1 MPASRRLAPV
11 SRARAG
17 RRPAG
22 VTRTRGGKVFAA
34 AGSLVLAAAL
44 ATGLAAAPA
53 ARAATGPA
61 RSDPARSGPASAD
74 AAAGQAS
81 ALVAAARKVTGS
93 IARKRVSYL
102 GYTFWVPK
110 SWPVINDGG
119 PHPQCVR
126 FDQHAV
132 YLGAVNGAE
141 FCPSWLLGTTESMLI
156 QPGPAKAAR
165 SSTENPV
172 ARQISVQAPG
182 IVITAT
188 FDTRPRVIDRILA
201 SAALPVP
208 KIVRPDPLR
217 SASVPAGRSVS
228 AAASTQQSGASRLVG
243 PAPAMHYPMAAPAL
257 PTTVIS
263 YHGLGFD
270 ACAAPSE
277 RYMTAWRRH
286 SPYRAIGIYIG
297 GADRACAQPH
307 LTQAWVRT
315 EALAGW
321 RFIPLYAGPQAA
333 FGEIKHPASQGTAAA
348 SDAVAQAR
356 GLGFGPRTPI
366 YYDMEAYLPK
376 DRLTALQFLS
386 AWTIELHRLGY
397 FSGVYS
403 SSDSGIVDLARQD
416 GGHKYAMPNI
426 IYDAL
431 WNGAANVRDGNLKA
445 SQWASHQ
452 RIHQFSGNV
461 TQTYGGATIN
471 IDRDY
476 LDVRVTQPVGT
487 GQPTT
492 AAAVRGGAIDVF
504 YRGVDHSLWFDQYRP
519 GRGWGRP
526 ARTGSRAYSIP
537 SAVWTGSSVDVFYKS
552 RYGRLWEDT
561 YRPDG
566 RRTGQYRLVMMGVL
580 GWGPRAIV
588 QAGGVIDVFWRGSA
602 DNHLWHGQYT
612 PGQGWNGPQGLGGS
626 LSSTPSPVVSAPGVT
641 AVFWKGTDNNLWR
654 VTRNLGGRWTA
665 PASLGMG
672 PLGGPPRA
680 TAQASGGME
689 VYWKGSGNAHLWEGF
704 YQPGLGWRG
713 PRDLGGMVRSVPW
726 PVSATGTVQVLWRGP
741 AHRLRQVAHVTG
753 KGWNDVGWFGPVT
766 APVGWVGSE
775 VFSSVG
781 GSGRVVQVLWTGRRG
796 RLWAA
801 TLTARN
807 WSRPVRIASGVTA
820 P

>member
-1 MPASRRLAPV
+1 ML
-11 SRARAG
+11 
-17 RRPAG
+17 
-22 VTRTRGGKVFAA
+22 AA
-34 AGSLVLAAAL
+34 AGSFAL
-44 ATGLAAAPA
+44 AVGLVAVPAAVAAPA
-53 ARAATGPA
+53 TRAVPATRAAARTAGPSAFARSRSGTRASAGPA
-61 RSDPARSGPASAD
+61 QSGGSQSGPESAD

-81 ALVAAARKVTGS
+81 TLALAARKMTGS
-93 IARKRVSYL
+93 AARKRVSYR

-132 YLGAVNGAE
+132 YLGAVNSGE

-156 QPGPAKAAR
+156 QPGPARAAR

-172 ARQISVQAPG
+172 ARQISVRAPG

-188 FDTRPRVIDRILA
+188 FDTKPRVIDRILA

-217 SASVPAGRSVS
+217 SASAPAGRS
-228 AAASTQQSGASRLVG
+228 AAAAAATQQSGASRLVG
-243 PAPAMHYPMAAPAL
+243 PAPAIHYPMAAPAL

-270 ACAAPSE
+270 ACAAPGE

-333 FGEIKHPASQGTAAA
+333 FGEIRHPASQGTAAA

-376 DRLTALQFLS
+376 DRLTVLQFLS

-431 WNGAANVRDGNLKA
+431 WNGAANVRDGNLRA
-445 SQWASHQ
+445 GEWPNHQ

-461 TQTYGGATIN
+461 TQTFGGATIN

-476 LDVRVTQPVGT
+476 LDVRVTQPAGT
-487 GQPTT
+487 GQPST
-492 AAAVRGGAIDVF
+492 AVAVRGGAIDLF
-504 YRGVDHSLWFDQYRP
+504 YRGGDHSLWFDQYRP

-526 ARTGSRAYSIP
+526 ARTGSQAYSTP
-537 SAVWTGSSVDVFYKS
+537 SAVWTGSSVDVFYRS

-566 RRTGQYRLVMMGVL
+566 RRTGQHRLVMMGVI
-580 GWGPRAIV
+580 GWGPRAVV
-588 QAGGVIDVFWRGSA
+588 QSGGVIDVFWRGSA
-602 DNHLWHGQYT
+602 DDHLWHGQYT

-641 AVFWKGTDNNLWR
+641 VVFWKGTDNNLWR
-654 VTRNLGGRWTA
+654 VTRNLSGRWTA
-665 PASLGMG
+665 PADLGMG
-672 PLGGPPRA
+672 PLGGAPRA

-689 VYWKGSGNAHLWEGF
+689 IYWKGSGNADLWEGF

-713 PRDLGGMVRSVPW
+713 PRDLGGTVRSVPW
-726 PVSATGTVQVLWRGP
+726 PVSATGTVQVLWRGA
-741 AHRLRQVAHVTG
+741 AHRLRQVAHVAG
-753 KGWNDVGWFGPVT
+753 KGWNDAGWFGPVT
-766 APVGWVGSE
+766 APVGWVGPA

-801 TLTARN
+801 VMTTRG
-807 WSRPVRIASGVTA
+807 WSRPVRIATGVTA